1 MKIKFV
7 LLLALAITPF
17 AAISAPS
24 KPAKG
29 TAINSDPLPL
39 KKTDLFEQNDLG
51 WAPELVADPE
61 DYLEEMELPE
71 RSAAIIDADEKST
84 Q

>member
-7 LLLALAITPF
+7 LFLIVAIAPTLV
-17 AAISAPS
+17 ISAPL

-29 TAINSDPLPL
+29 TTINSDPLPL

-51 WAPELVADPE
+51 WAPELAADPE

-71 RSAAIIDADEKST
+71 RSAAITDADEKST